1 MSSATAAPDPVAT
14 GAPPMGPGG
23 PGSNGTADVL
33 PGVPI
38 SDRAAYLAQVYIG
51 VSSVLMLLC
60 VIAFVTRIYQRVR
73 PVWKAGL
80 DDYFIVAGFVRLP
93 RSGPFPPEIQL
104 LTAHSL
110 TRPSP
115 SPTTPCS
122 CR

>member
-1 MSSATAAPDPVAT
+1 MSSATTAPGPAAT

-23 PGSNGTADVL
+23 PSNNGTTELL

-51 VSSVLMLLC
+51 VSSVLLLLC

-93 RSGPFPPEIQL
+93 LGGTLPLKSN
-104 LTAHSL
+104 H
-110 TRPSP
+110 
-115 SPTTPCS
+115 
-122 CR
+122 